1 MENNK
6 NTPSKGV
13 VIAIAVIIA
22 LIIFYFILMAIFP
35 DLFESLNTGEAQP
48 VTN

>member
-1 MENNK
+1 MADKK

-13 VIAIAVIIA
+13 VIAIGVIIA
-22 LIIFYFILMAIFP
+22 LIVFYFVLVAIFP
-35 DLFESLNTGEAQP
+35 DLFQGMNTGEVAP